1 MGLTEEQKSTL
12 TILGVGAVS
21 FLGGAG
27 KKLSS
32 EKKFSYFKIF
42 FKS

>member
-27 KKLSS
+27 KKLIFLKSS
-32 EKKFSYFKIF
+32 YLKIF

>member
-27 KKLSS
+27 KIFLLK
-32 EKKFSYFKIF
+32 KKFSNFKIF